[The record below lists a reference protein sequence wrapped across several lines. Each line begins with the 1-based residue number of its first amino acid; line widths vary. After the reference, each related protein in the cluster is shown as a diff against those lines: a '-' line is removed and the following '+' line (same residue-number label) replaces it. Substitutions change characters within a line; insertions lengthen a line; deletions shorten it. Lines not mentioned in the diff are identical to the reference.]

1 MWFFKVC
8 KFFCVNAHINDEYTV
23 QQEWRVIT
31 AFAFD
36 RQSSVLPHRILMI
49 SENLRVN
56 ITV

>member
-1 MWFFKVC
+1 MWFFKVS

-36 RQSSVLPHRILMI
+36 RQSSVLPH
-49 SENLRVN
+49 
-56 ITV
+56 